1 MMSLTQRLDKNF
13 KSSGK
18 KLVRLEA
25 QNVSTGDEEE
35 GGLRLHWDDEPF
47 QLGVVS
53 LNLASIAL
61 GW

>member
-1 MMSLTQRLDKNF
+1 MV
-13 KSSGK
+13 G
-18 KLVRLEA
+18 LEV

-47 QLGVVS
+47 QLGVVG